1 MIDDFRIS
9 TGTALRQTSLAAM
22 AAVALFITTAFLCA
36 AAFVAVLNRYGPVEA
51 CFAGAAIFFVVTLIA
66 AGTYIVR
73 KRQIETRAAARAKAA
88 AAAASTS
95 LLAAADPRHRRTCA
109 WPDGE
114 PQPGGRSGARRII
127 KVNLERSGDAAAR
140 LQALGD
146 FRQHADHGLAGNRHF
161 ALAGFELKRGR
172 RRAGLRLMVSR
183 NPYQH
188 RGLGHP
194 VDLDGN
200 RLRGAIDALIRHP
213 DSPHADGEI
222 FARGELRCKRRRD
235 RDSAQNSLA

>member
-1 MIDDFRIS
+1 MFQRMIDDFRIS

-95 LLAAADPRHRRTCA
+95 LLADPALLVTGIQVIR
-109 WPDGE
+109 
-114 PQPGGRSGARRII
+114 
-127 KVNLERSGDAAAR
+127 
-140 LQALGD
+140 ALGVK
-146 FRQHADHGLAGNRHF
+146 RLLPILAIGGLALGLMASRSQ
-161 ALAGFELKRGR
+161 AGDQAPAE
-172 RRAGLRLMVSR
+172 
-183 NPYQH
+183 
-188 RGLGHP
+188 
-194 VDLDGN
+194 
-200 RLRGAIDALIRHP
+200 
-213 DSPHADGEI
+213 
-222 FARGELRCKRRRD
+222 
-235 RDSAQNSLA
+235 